1 MLVGHNPAMEELVE
15 ALTGEYLPM
24 PTAALAQI
32 ELPID
37 HWSKLAKRRSGRLV
51 NLWRPK
57 EI

>member
-1 MLVGHNPAMEELVE
+1 MEELVE

-32 ELPID
+32 ELPIE
-37 HWSKLAKRRSGRLV
+37 HWRDLARRRSGRLI

>member
-1 MLVGHNPAMEELVE
+1 MEELVE

-32 ELPID
+32 ELPIE
-37 HWSKLAKRRSGRLV
+37 HWRKLAGRGGGRLI

-57 EI
+57 EV